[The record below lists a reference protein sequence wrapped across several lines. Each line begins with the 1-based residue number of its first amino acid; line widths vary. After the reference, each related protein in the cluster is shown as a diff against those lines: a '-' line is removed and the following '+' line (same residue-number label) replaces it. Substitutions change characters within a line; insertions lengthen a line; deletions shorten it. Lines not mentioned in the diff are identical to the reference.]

1 VPAAGDPHEP
11 ASGSGRILGRPFARR
26 IGLARMT
33 QSRQIGSRW
42 PLMVTLGTRT
52 GLNENER
59 RHPMQ
64 KKTCA

>member
-1 VPAAGDPHEP
+1 
-11 ASGSGRILGRPFARR
+11 
-26 IGLARMT
+26 
-33 QSRQIGSRW
+33 
-42 PLMVTLGTRT
+42 LMVTLGTRT